1 MKLKNVVLSFF
12 LSFLART
19 SFVYLTGIVVRVKV
33 KSKIMSALCSNVD
46 GKVDDNNNDDDTDK
60 GTNELKIIVDAMLVH
75 RDRGTI

>member
-1 MKLKNVVLSFF
+1 M
-12 LSFLART
+12 
-19 SFVYLTGIVVRVKV
+19 KV

-60 GTNELKIIVDAMLVH
+60 GTNELKIIEDAMLVH